1 VATNAELSF
10 DIGTDLEWTDNVTKE
25 QKAREILAHK
35 LFSGNMPPELIDFCL
50 THGRIRHYAPKQYLY
65 FSGEEG
71 NTVYFL
77 ITGRIR
83 LYLMG
88 EFSEKIIRVLSA
100 PVFFPE
106 VVLGGKPYP
115 HAAFCIEETEVL
127 AIDRQ
132 TFIRFIEGSPSIL
145 WVFYRELALDL
156 RRSYRQL
163 RNLSLG
169 DARLRLG
176 AKLFA
181 LAHVHGQPTL
191 NGVLITIPL
200 SATELAGMCSLAR
213 ESVSRILGELKDI
226 KIIEIEKKNITV
238 FDLEN
243 LRHWIHERAS
253 RSRSTI
259 D

>member
-1 VATNAELSF
+1 MS
-10 DIGTDLEWTDNVTKE
+10 KE
-25 QKAREILAHK
+25 HQIRKIIEDK
-35 LFSGNMPPELIDFCL
+35 LFSGNMPPEFIDFCL
-50 THGRIRHYAPKQYLY
+50 THGRIRYYAPKQYLY

-83 LYLMG
+83 LYLMS
-88 EFSEKIIRVLSA
+88 EFSEKIIRILSN

-106 VVLGGKPYP
+106 VVLDGKPYP
-115 HAAFCIEETEVL
+115 HAALCIEETEVL

-132 TFIRFIEGSPSIL
+132 TLIRFIESNPSIL
-145 WVFYRELALDL
+145 WIFYRELALDL

-181 LAHVHGQPTL
+181 LAHVHGQPSS
-191 NGVLITIPL
+191 NGILITIPL

-213 ESVSRILGELKDI
+213 ESVSRILGELKEI
-226 KIIEIEKKNITV
+226 KIIDIKKKNITV
-238 FDLEN
+238 FDLEE
-243 LRHWIHERAS
+243 LRRWIRERS
-253 RSRSTI
+253 STLQ
-259 D
+259 

>member
-1 VATNAELSF
+1 MS
-10 DIGTDLEWTDNVTKE
+10 KE
-25 QKAREILAHK
+25 HQVREILAHK
-35 LFSGNMPPELIDFCL
+35 LFSGNMPPEFTDFCL
-50 THGRIRHYAPKQYLY
+50 AHGRIRHYTPKQYLY

-77 ITGRIR
+77 VTGRIR

-88 EFSEKIIRVLSA
+88 EFSEKIIRVLSP

-106 VVLGGKPYP
+106 VVLDGKPYP
-115 HAAFCIEETEVL
+115 HAALCIEETEVL
-127 AIDRQ
+127 CIDRQ
-132 TFIRFIEGSPSIL
+132 TFMRFIESNPSIL

-181 LAHVHGQPTL
+181 LAHVHGQPSS

-213 ESVSRILGELKDI
+213 ESVSRILGELKEV
-226 KIIEIEKKNITV
+226 KIIVIEKKNITV
-238 FDLEN
+238 CDLEN
-243 LRHWIHERAS
+243 LRRWIHERSS
-253 RSRSTI
+253 RTRSTI

>member
-1 VATNAELSF
+1 ML
-10 DIGTDLEWTDNVTKE
+10 KE
-25 QKAREILAHK
+25 QQLRDILTNE
-35 LFSGNMPPELIDFCL
+35 LFSGNMPPEFINFCL
-50 THGRIRHYAPKQYLY
+50 VHGRIRHYAPKQYLY
-65 FSGEEG
+65 FSKDEG
-71 NTVYFL
+71 NTVYIL
-77 ITGRIR
+77 VMGRIR

-88 EFSEKIIRVLSA
+88 EFSEKIIRVLSP

-106 VVLGGKPYP
+106 IVLDGKPYP
-115 HAAFCIEETEVL
+115 HAALCIEETEVL

-132 TFIRFIEGSPSIL
+132 TFMRFIESNPSLL
-145 WVFYRELALDL
+145 WIFYRELALDL
-156 RRSYRQL
+156 RRSYRQI

-181 LAHVHGQPTL
+181 LAHVHGQKSK

-213 ESVSRILGELKDI
+213 ESVSRILAELKVLR
-226 KIIEIEKKNITV
+226 IIEIKKKNITV
-238 FDLEN
+238 LDIKDLS
-243 LRHWIHERAS
+243 RWIHERAA
-253 RSRSTI
+253 RSRSL

>member
-1 VATNAELSF
+1 M
-10 DIGTDLEWTDNVTKE
+10 TKE
-25 QKAREILAHK
+25 QQAREILAHK
-35 LFSGNMPPELIDFCL
+35 LFSGNMPPEFIDFCL
-50 THGRIRHYAPKQYLY
+50 THGRIRHYVPKQYLY

-106 VVLGGKPYP
+106 VVLDGKPYP
-115 HAAFCIEETEVL
+115 HAALCIEETEVL

-132 TFIRFIEGSPSIL
+132 TFIRFIESNPSIL

-176 AKLFA
+176 AWA
-181 LAHVHGQPTL
+181 AHFKWSFNYYPP
-191 NGVLITIPL
+191 I
-200 SATELAGMCSLAR
+200 R
-213 ESVSRILGELKDI
+213 D
-226 KIIEIEKKNITV
+226 
-238 FDLEN
+238 
-243 LRHWIHERAS
+243 RAC
-253 RSRSTI
+253 R
-259 D
+259 DV

>member
-1 VATNAELSF
+1 MAK
-10 DIGTDLEWTDNVTKE
+10 DHQI
-25 QKAREILAHK
+25 REMLTHK
-35 LFSGNMPPELIDFCL
+35 FFSGNMPPEFIDFCL
-50 THGRIRHYAPKQYLY
+50 AHGRIRHYTPKQYLY

-77 ITGRIR
+77 ISGRVR
-83 LYLMG
+83 LYLMS
-88 EFSEKIIRVLSA
+88 EFSEKIIRVLSP

-106 VVLGGKPYP
+106 VILDGKPYP
-115 HAAFCIEETEVL
+115 HAALCIEEAEVL
-127 AIDRQ
+127 TIDLQ
-132 TFIRFIEGSPSIL
+132 TFMRFIESNPAIL

-156 RRSYRQL
+156 RRSYRQIK
-163 RNLSLG
+163 NLSLG

-181 LAHVHGQPTL
+181 LAHVHGQSSL

-213 ESVSRILGELKDI
+213 ESVSRILGELKELKIIDI
-226 KIIEIEKKNITV
+226 KKKNITV
-238 FDLEN
+238 FDPEI
-243 LRHWIHERAS
+243 LRRWIYERSS
-253 RSRSTI
+253 RSRSTL

>member
-1 VATNAELSF
+1 MS
-10 DIGTDLEWTDNVTKE
+10 KE
-25 QKAREILAHK
+25 QQVRDILAHK
-35 LFSGNMPPELIDFCL
+35 LFSGNMPPEFIDFCL
-50 THGRIRHYAPKQYLY
+50 AHGRIRHYAPKQYLY

-77 ITGRIR
+77 VTGRIR
-83 LYLMG
+83 LCLMG
-88 EFSEKIIRVLSA
+88 EFSEKIIRVLSS

-106 VVLGGKPYP
+106 VILDGKSYP
-115 HAAFCIEETEVL
+115 HAALCIEETEVL

-132 TFIRFIEGSPSIL
+132 TLTRYIENNPAIL
-145 WVFYRELALDL
+145 WIFYRELALDL

-181 LAHVHGQPTL
+181 LAHVHGLPSL
-191 NGVLITIPL
+191 NGILITIPL

-226 KIIEIEKKNITV
+226 KVIEIEKKYITV
-238 FDLEN
+238 LDLED
-243 LRHWIHERAS
+243 LRRWIHERAS
-253 RSRSTI
+253 RTRSTI